1 MANYVMTYEL
11 ILDSRA
17 KNKIDSQLNI
27 ASNVYNELLSVI
39 LKRYNKLRN
48 SSEHRK
54 LLKSY
59 INVKIKLENLKL
71 NKKNTQETKEKF
83 KKLSEI
89 KKTITEKLKQ
99 IRLDYGFSEYELH
112 KYCKTINKKNNYDFN
127 SMLVQK
133 LATRAFKSVEK
144 LMYNSK
150 TKKVKF
156 KKLGTAS
163 FEGKNNKTGLRYD
176 LSKNELIISRKIKC
190 KLKMDAYQMNCFK
203 DKICYCR
210 MLPPRIIRNRKRYY
224 VQIIF
229 EGVPPLNYIPNENKV
244 GIDIGT
250 STVAIA
256 GKNAVKLETL
266 SNTEKEKNKI
276 RRLQRSIT
284 RKNIANNISN
294 FNENGT
300 IKKLPKGQER
310 KWIISKR
317 ETKVRNK
324 LKDIYRKKKVKDT
337 EHKYKL
343 ANEILNLGNDIKVEE
358 MNFSALSK
366 RSRKTSVNIRNGKFK
381 CKKRFGKSISENAP
395 AKLLAIII
403 AKLEYIGKK
412 IEKIDTRKAKAS
424 QYNHIKNEYRKAGL
438 EIRYKELDNNIIV
451 QRDLYSAYLIKNI
464 ENRSEYNR
472 FNLTKGFD
480 NFMEMHNRELERL
493 KDNKKLKF
501 YINKTSKNTMTYCS

>member
-1 MANYVMTYEL
+1 M
-11 ILDSRA
+11 I
-17 KNKIDSQLNI
+17 I
-27 ASNVYNELLSVI
+27 
-39 LKRYNKLRN
+39 
-48 SSEHRK
+48 
-54 LLKSY
+54 
-59 INVKIKLENLKL
+59 
-71 NKKNTQETKEKF
+71 
-83 KKLSEI
+83 
-89 KKTITEKLKQ
+89 
-99 IRLDYGFSEYELH
+99 
-112 KYCKTINKKNNYDFN
+112 
-127 SMLVQK
+127 QK

-163 FEGKNNKTGLRYD
+163 FEGKNNRTGLRYD

-190 KLKMDAYQMNCFK
+190 KLK
-203 DKICYCR
+203 ICYCR
-210 MLPPRIIRNRKRYY
+210 MLSPRIIRNRKRYY

-229 EGVPPLNYIPNENKV
+229 EGVPPLSYIPNENKL

-256 GKNAVKLETL
+256 GENAVKLETL
-266 SNTEKEKNKI
+266 SSTEKEKNKI
-276 RRLQRSIT
+276 RKLQRSIK

-294 FNENGT
+294 FNENCT

-310 KWIISKR
+310 KWIISRR
-317 ETKVRNK
+317 EIKARNK
-324 LKDIYRKKKVKDT
+324 MKDIYRKKKIKDT

-343 ANEILNLGNDIKVEE
+343 ANEILNLGNDVKVEE
-358 MNFSALSK
+358 MNFSSLSK
-366 RSRKTSVNIRNGKFK
+366 RSRKTSINIRNGKFK

-395 AKLLAIII
+395 SKLLKIIVT
-403 AKLEYIGKK
+403 KLEYIGKK

-464 ENRSEYNR
+464 ENKSEYNR

-480 NFMEMHNRELERL
+480 NFMEMHNKELERL

-501 YINKTSKNTMTYCS
+501 YINKTAKNYNDILFIKTEIILKHRGMT

>member
-17 KNKIDSQLNI
+17 KNKIYSQLNI
-27 ASNVYNELLSVI
+27 ASNLYNELLSVI

-54 LLKSY
+54 LLKAY
-59 INVKIKLENLKL
+59 INVKTKLENLKL
-71 NKKNTQETKEKF
+71 NKKNTQEKF

-99 IRLDYGFSEYELH
+99 VRLDYGFSEYELH
-112 KYCKTINKKNNYDFN
+112 KYCTTIKRKNNYDLN
-127 SMLVQK
+127 SMIIQK

-144 LMYNSK
+144 MMYNSK

-163 FEGKNNKTGLRYD
+163 FEGKNNRTGLRYD

-190 KLKMDAYQMNCFK
+190 RLKMDTYQMNCFK

-210 MLPPRIIRNRKRYY
+210 MLSPRIIRNRKRYY

-229 EGVPPLNYIPNENKV
+229 EGVPPLNYSVNENKA

-256 GKNAVKLETL
+256 GENAVKLEAL
-266 SNTEKEKNKI
+266 SNTEKEKIKI

-317 ETKVRNK
+317 EIKARNK
-324 LKDIYRKKKVKDT
+324 IKDIYRKKKVKDT

-343 ANEILNLGNDIKVEE
+343 ANEILNLGNDVKVED

-366 RSRKTSVNIRNGKFK
+366 RTKKTSINIRNGKFK

-395 AKLLAIII
+395 AKLLSIII
-403 AKLEYIGKK
+403 TKLEYIGKK
-412 IEKIDTRKAKAS
+412 MEKIDTRKAKAS
-424 QYNHIKNEYRKAGL
+424 QYNHIKNEYRKTGL

-464 ENRSEYNR
+464 ENGSEYNR
-472 FNLTKGFD
+472 FNLIKGFD

-493 KDNKKLKF
+493 KNNKKLKF
-501 YINKTSKNTMTYCS
+501 YINKTAKNTMTYCL